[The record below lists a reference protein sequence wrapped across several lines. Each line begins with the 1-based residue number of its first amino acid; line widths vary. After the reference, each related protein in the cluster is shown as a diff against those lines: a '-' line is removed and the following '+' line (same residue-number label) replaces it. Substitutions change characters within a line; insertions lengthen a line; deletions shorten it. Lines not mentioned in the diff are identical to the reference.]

1 MTETA
6 REDQFDRMMRK
17 TFLLSLGAHFLI
29 VLFAWVKPVLFKSE
43 PLVFESAIR
52 VDMVALPDKFKDD
65 TSLPAPSPVPP
76 IEKKAEPLPPVPKE
90 ATPKIDTSKVN
101 LNADQKLKESQ
112 AKALEKLKAMEA
124 MKKLL
129 ENQNRKDYLERKAQ
143 FEKQYKGNQLSA
155 GASMVGV
162 QKMQFD
168 AYISDLDRQ
177 IKKFWSL
184 PEWLARG
191 QLTARAMVRID
202 SAGQV
207 LEKRITKSSG
217 NPTYDSLILK
227 AIEDAVPFPPPPE
240 KFQGVLGSQ
249 GVVFGFPD

>member
-17 TFLLSLGAHFLI
+17 TFLLSLGAHALI

-52 VDMVALPDKFKDD
+52 VDMVALPDKLKEA
-65 TSLPAPSPVPP
+65 SEAPAPAPVV
-76 IEKKAEPLPPVPKE
+76 ELKKPDVLPPVPKE

-101 LNADQKLKESQ
+101 LNANQKLKESQ

-129 ENQNRKDYLERKAQ
+129 ESQNRKDYLDRKAQ
-143 FEKQYKGNQLSA
+143 FEKQYKGNQVSA

-177 IKKFWSL
+177 IKKYWAL

-227 AIEDAVPFPPPPE
+227 AIEDAIPFPPPPE